1 MNYMINTSQDYSIN
15 IYEFNEFS
23 NVTSV
28 DYTFNNWIVNY
39 DKDLKS
45 FVSYIFVIDTLYHDA
60 FSHWVFES
68 AIYLPLFILLKHK
81 YPTLKLY
88 LKEHKIY
95 KKIFCEYFKI
105 NENDIIYE
113 LTYPNTCLLPTPISS
128 LNINSIS
135 EKYIYQLDN
144 FLNFFNLKSN
154 EKTIQT
160 VFLPRQTR
168 ENYNNNDRYY
178 NNSDFLQNIDTSHNF
193 ILHTDNVTDLN
204 YQIDI
209 VNSSKNIILMGGSSY
224 FVNGLFCQNS
234 NIIVLDGCMNQINN
248 FIKLKY
254 IHDKICK
261 NNKVTFCKFTNYND
275 IVHLINDSL

>member
-1 MNYMINTSQDYSIN
+1 MKSSQDNID
-15 IYEFNEFS
+15 IYELTH
-23 NVTSV
+23 VRSV
-28 DYTFNNWIVNY
+28 NYTFNNWIVNC
-39 DKDLKS
+39 DKDLNES
-45 FVSYIFVIDTLYHDA
+45 NESVSPISYIFVIDTLYHDA

-68 AIYLPLFILLKHK
+68 AIYLPLFILLKTK

-88 LKEHKIY
+88 LKEYKNY

-113 LTYPNTCLLPTPISS
+113 ITYPNTCLFPNPISS
-128 LNINSIS
+128 LNINSIT
-135 EKYIYQLDN
+135 EKYIYQIDN
-144 FLNFFNLKSN
+144 FLNLKSN
-154 EKTIQT
+154 KKTIQT
-160 VFLPRQTR
+160 LFLPRQTK
-168 ENYNNNDRYY
+168 ENYNNNNRYY
-178 NNSDFLQNIDTSHNF
+178 DVSNFLQNIDTSHNF

-209 VNSSKNIILMGGSSY
+209 VNSSKNVILMGGSSY

-234 NIIVLDGCMNQINN
+234 NIIVLDGCMNQINS

-261 NNKVTFCKFTNYND
+261 NNNVTFCKFTNYND
-275 IVHLINDSL
+275 IAHLINDSL